1 VQSLLLGHE
10 KIELESKSPLD
21 QLTSMRFF
29 AALYVLVLHSGSSQL
44 VGHVPTWAANFLRN
58 GYLGV
63 SFFFILSGFILTYS
77 YSGREISGAL
87 IKTFFTARF
96 ARIYP
101 VYFLALLI
109 IAPLSVISA
118 HSISQFFLLQYWM
131 PIRDANQDNWNF
143 PGWTLSVEFF
153 FYLSFP
159 IWLWVTRDLSSGA
172 LIALITGCVVL
183 IVALGLPTMMMDKSG
198 IMNLWAAYFPLP
210 ILRLPEFLYGVLLA
224 RMFQSRPTCAVA
236 TPLLATSIVLSI
248 IALSISQSTLAAS
261 VASVLF
267 GPIIFFGASDRGSF
281 LRRAMTLR
289 TLVLL
294 GSASYALYILQTPV
308 RSWIRVLFTGDLDW
322 TGREL
327 YYPIVFIVSVT
338 VFAFY
343 EEPVREWIKSAARVT
358 AKQKTPSRISNP

>member
-1 VQSLLLGHE
+1 VPSLLLGHE
-10 KIELESKSPLD
+10 KIELERKSPLD

-29 AALYVLVLHSGSSQL
+29 AALYVLVLHSGSTML

-77 YSGREISGAL
+77 YSGREIDGAL
-87 IKTFFTARF
+87 VKSFFTARF

-109 IAPLSVISA
+109 IAPLSIISA
-118 HSISQFFLLQYWM
+118 RSISQFLLLQYWM
-131 PIRDANQDNWNF
+131 PIRDASQDNWNI

-159 IWLWVTRDLSSGA
+159 MWLRITRNLSGGA

-183 IVALGLPTMMMDKSG
+183 IVALRLPTMMMDKPG
-198 IMNLWAAYFPLP
+198 IMHLWAAQFPLP
-210 ILRLPEFLYGVLLA
+210 ILRLPEFLYGILLA
-224 RMFQSRPTCAVA
+224 RLFHLRPMCPAA
-236 TPLLATSIVLSI
+236 APLLATSIILSI
-248 IALSISQSTLAAS
+248 IALSISQSALDAS
-261 VASVLF
+261 VVGVLF
-267 GPIIFFGASDRGSF
+267 GLIIFFGASDRGSF
-281 LRRAMTLR
+281 LHRAMTLR

-294 GSASYALYILQTPV
+294 GSASYALYILQVPV
-308 RSWIRVLFTGDLDW
+308 RSWTKVLFPGNLDW
-322 TGREL
+322 MGRGL
-327 YYPIVFIVSVT
+327 YYPVVFTISVT

-358 AKQKTPSRISNP
+358 AKQKTTSAVN